1 VYLTKKITI
10 IDSVILIILYIL
22 YLRVISKLP
31 HESRKRIKELYGGVP
46 KRIMNF
52 KKNEAKLAIILL
64 FICGGGLIWI
74 VAGPF
79 YKGMLALSA
88 TLGVSQFLFIQWIA
102 PFLSEFPEKTSAFY
116 WASKIKTAPVAM
128 MNLISSQV
136 TQWTVLVA
144 MIPIVL
150 SIAVGSLDFLPLS
163 GFLNNELMLTIATSL
178 FASVFLMKLRI
189 NIFEISSLLV
199 LWVVQLIFVQ
209 LRATIIFVY
218 LGLIILEIIIY
229 KKEMLNAFRAFKD
242 IIREFVI

>member
-1 VYLTKKITI
+1 
-10 IDSVILIILYIL
+10 
-22 YLRVISKLP
+22 
-31 HESRKRIKELYGGVP
+31 
-46 KRIMNF
+46 M
-52 KKNEAKLAIILL
+52 IILL

-74 VAGPF
+74 VADPF

-116 WASKIKTAPVAM
+116 WASKVKTAPVAV

-150 SIAVGSLDFLPLS
+150 SISIGSLDFLPLS

-189 NIFEISSLLV
+189 NIFEISSLFI

-209 LRATIIFVY
+209 LRPTIIFVY

-229 KKEMLNAFRAFKD
+229 KKEMLNAFRAFKH